1 MSSQATVQQ
10 AVVVSK
16 EEMVGRLAR
25 HLEEQSE
32 PVRASDRLMKGLE
45 VASLAL
51 PLAGLVAAIV
61 LIITGGAS
69 LGKSI
74 PAAVFGV
81 WGCFA
86 LCLFLVGLHTV
97 VIRAFPPIRVLM
109 AEQTQKSWGFFTG
122 SEAVGIGIFIMV
134 AAVFFA
140 ACCAMGAYAFFD
152 PNILE
157 ILIPV
162 IIVFSIGTGLGST
175 WLRKRSR

>member
-1 MSSQATVQQ
+1 MSG
-10 AVVVSK
+10 AVAQKAVIVSK

-25 HLEEQSE
+25 HLEQQPE

-61 LIITGGAS
+61 LVVTSGAS

-86 LCLFLVGLHTV
+86 LGVFLLGLHSAA
-97 VIRAFPPIRVLM
+97 IRAFPPVRYMI
-109 AEQTQKSWGFFTG
+109 AAQNDKSPGFFTG
-122 SEAVGIGIFIMV
+122 DQAVGMGVFIM
-134 AAVFFA
+134 AAALIIA

-152 PNILE
+152 PSILE

-175 WLRKRSR
+175 WLRRRSR